1 MLTGLETKKQD
12 QIDPEE
18 ANMLPDSETQ
28 YSRGSGLSPERLAAP
43 PVGSCL
49 QRMEGNPT
57 TARCAALCKS
67 QTMPTLLLPSYLA
80 HLLPIEETAQPGTSE
95 AVSLPMRLRPCGAKG
110 SCGVPGI
117 KRPHEP
123 AHAPCTESCL
133 PGPRADGSPCRRAL
147 LCLPALAYLVAL
159 YAMFCWT
166 VSCRAVSAS

>member
-1 MLTGLETKKQD
+1 MLKGLETKKQG

-18 ANMLPDSETQ
+18 ADMFPDSETQ

-49 QRMEGNPT
+49 QRVEGNPT
-57 TARCAALCKS
+57 TARCAALRKS
-67 QTMPTLLLPSYLA
+67 QTMPTLPLPSYLA
-80 HLLPIEETAQPGTSE
+80 HLLLIEETAQPGTSE